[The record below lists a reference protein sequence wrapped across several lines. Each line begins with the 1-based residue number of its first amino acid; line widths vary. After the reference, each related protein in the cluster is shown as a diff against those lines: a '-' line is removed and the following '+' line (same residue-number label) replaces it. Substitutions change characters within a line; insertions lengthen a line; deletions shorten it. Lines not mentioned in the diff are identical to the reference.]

1 VGSPTALAADTY
13 VKWTSLGGSAAQEV
27 TGLQESCKLCIKVPF
42 MRKLSTALFL
52 LLVVLAASTCSCK
65 KKLEFPFVQKY
76 TTRPGD
82 VFFFRPSDGQFVL
95 VERSKA
101 LAVAIAAEPDIR
113 AYAYDDKITV
123 ARPDEGG
130 GGWLHNTPFIE
141 KLGAQQAL
149 AITPDGRFLAGG
161 DTKGTV
167 TVWNVATADVTLHLD
182 MTSSVRCLA
191 FSPDGNWLAIG
202 LANPAGEP
210 AQTVWVYEIHAN
222 GPHRSFGSAAVPAL
236 AWSPDGRW
244 LAAGL
249 EDGSVLLSEA
259 GGGSEPQRIVLST
272 SPVAALDIHPSGLFL
287 ASAHADKRVLLTKL
301 PTGELVYTFEP
312 PSPNPLFPRVIE
324 LVAFDKNG
332 ARFAADYAEGDF
344 RIWDTSALSK

>member
-1 VGSPTALAADTY
+1 
-13 VKWTSLGGSAAQEV
+13 
-27 TGLQESCKLCIKVPF
+27 
-42 MRKLSTALFL
+42 MRKRSNGLLLL
-52 LLVVLAASTCSCK
+52 LLVLAAFTCSCK
-65 KKLEFPFVQKY
+65 KKLEFPLVQKY
-76 TTRPGD
+76 NTRPGD
-82 VFFFRPSDGQFVL
+82 VFFFRPRDGQFVL

-161 DTKGTV
+161 DAKGTV
-167 TVWNVATADVTLHLD
+167 TIWNVVTADVTLHLD
-182 MTSSVRCLA
+182 MAGSIRCLA

-202 LANPAGEP
+202 LASPAGEP
-210 AQTVWVYEIHAN
+210 SDTVWVYEIHAN
-222 GPHRSFGSAAVPAL
+222 GPHRSFGRTAISAL
-236 AWSPDGRW
+236 AWSPDGHW

-259 GGGSEPQRIVLST
+259 GGGSEPQRVALST
-272 SPVAALDIHPSGLFL
+272 SPVTALDIHPSGLFL
-287 ASAHADKRVLLTKL
+287 ASAHADKRVLLAKL
-301 PTGELVYTFEP
+301 PTGELVHTFEP

-324 LVAFDKNG
+324 CVAFDKNG
-332 ARFAADYAEGDF
+332 ARFAIDYAEGDF